1 MNDYTVKVTVRDS
14 DGRDLKF
21 ETDRNFKS
29 DKEAFIFASGFE
41 AGLAQV
47 CNAIPEMKE
56 ITKIKR

>member
-1 MNDYTVKVTVRDS
+1 MNYYTVKVTVRDS
-14 DGRDLKF
+14 DGKDLKF

-41 AGLAQV
+41 AGLAQA

>member
-1 MNDYTVKVTVRDS
+1 MNYYTVKVTVRDS
-14 DGRDLKF
+14 DGKDLKF
-21 ETDRNFKS
+21 ETDRNFES

-41 AGLAQV
+41 AGLAQA